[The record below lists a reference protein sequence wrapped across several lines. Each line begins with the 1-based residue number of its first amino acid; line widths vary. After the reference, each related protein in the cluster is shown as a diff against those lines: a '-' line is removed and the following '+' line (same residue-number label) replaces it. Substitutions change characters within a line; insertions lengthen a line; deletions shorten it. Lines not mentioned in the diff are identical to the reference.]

1 MGRVDGKIALIT
13 GAARGQGRAHAV
25 RLAEE
30 GAHIIAMDL
39 CEPVPGVPYAPATEG
54 DLAETVRLVEGSG
67 RRILARKGD
76 ARRVEDVEKLVADG
90 LEEFSHI
97 DVVIPQHGIS
107 LLGKSWE
114 ITEEEW
120 QRIIDINLTAVWRVA
135 KAAVPSMIE
144 GQRGGSIIFTTSGA
158 AARAVGHLAHYAS
171 TKTGLIGLCR
181 EMALEL
187 GPYGIRVNTLQ
198 PTTVQTEMMDNE
210 SMATLFTPDMEGAP
224 LEERRARMMDIVK
237 MANIL
242 PVAWVQPEDM
252 ANGALFLASDESRM
266 VTGGALR
273 IDAGFASH

>member
-76 ARRVEDVEKLVADG
+76 ARRVEDVEKL
-90 LEEFSHI
+90 
-97 DVVIPQHGIS
+97 GIS